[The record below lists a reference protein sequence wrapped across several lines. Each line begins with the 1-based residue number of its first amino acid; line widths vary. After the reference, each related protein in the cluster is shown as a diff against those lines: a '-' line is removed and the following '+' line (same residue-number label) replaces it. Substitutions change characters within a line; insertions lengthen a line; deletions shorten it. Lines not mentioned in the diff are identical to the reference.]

1 MLFLSRG
8 RFEAAQPNTY
18 LCTAHATRRASA
30 GHDPVYSRYYQ
41 GDDRMWCGVREL
53 CGKPGSVDAE
63 RRYVL
68 YQSARLKVPT
78 FDFDL
83 SLQVNQPRLVWLLAR
98 EREDTNFGRPE
109 IRRGDATRR
118 FKSRSNRSRA
128 DRQPSG
134 RAVLD
139 GTGNRR
145 DEGAKGSICSREA
158 SVCSAQTRHGTY
170 AVMGGFGRQVE
181 LLMRATALGVTVV
194 ARQRASSLMLVRW
207 V

>member
-41 GDDRMWCGVREL
+41 GDDRMWYGVREL

-118 FKSRSNRSRA
+118 SRVGATGLALTDNPVAGQGTRGRRDQSARGRRLSVRHRPDMA
-128 DRQPSG
+128 PMPSW
-134 RAVLD
+134 VDLD
-139 GTGNRR
+139 GKLNCSCVQRR
-145 DEGAKGSICSREA
+145 WA
-158 SVCSAQTRHGTY
+158 
-170 AVMGGFGRQVE
+170 
-181 LLMRATALGVTVV
+181 
-194 ARQRASSLMLVRW
+194 
-207 V
+207 

>member
-1 MLFLSRG
+1 
-8 RFEAAQPNTY
+8 
-18 LCTAHATRRASA
+18 
-30 GHDPVYSRYYQ
+30 
-41 GDDRMWCGVREL
+41 MWYGVREL

-158 SVCSAQTRHGTY
+158 CLFGTDPTWHLCRHGWIWT
-170 AVMGGFGRQVE
+170 ASCTAHACNGVGRD
-181 LLMRATALGVTVV
+181 G
-194 ARQRASSLMLVRW
+194 
-207 V
+207 

>member
-1 MLFLSRG
+1 
-8 RFEAAQPNTY
+8 
-18 LCTAHATRRASA
+18 
-30 GHDPVYSRYYQ
+30 
-41 GDDRMWCGVREL
+41 MWYGVREL

-78 FDFDL
+78 FDFDH
-83 SLQVNQPRLVWLLAR
+83 SLQVNQPRLVWLLTR

-134 RAVLD
+134 RAVLG

-170 AVMGGFGRQVE
+170 TVMGGFGRQVV
-181 LLMRATALGVTVV
+181 LLMRATALGVTGDDGDDGGGKARGVESNVGVNSVMLASV
-194 ARQRASSLMLVRW
+194 ASLFDA
-207 V
+207 

>member
-30 GHDPVYSRYYQ
+30 GHDPVYSRYCQ
-41 GDDRMWCGVREL
+41 GGDRMWYGVREL

-78 FDFDL
+78 FDFNL

-98 EREDTNFGRPE
+98 EREDTNALKSEGETQRGLSRVGATGLALTDNPVAGQCWMVRGIEGARGRRDQSARG
-109 IRRGDATRR
+109 RRLSVRHRPDMAPM
-118 FKSRSNRSRA
+118 
-128 DRQPSG
+128 PSW
-134 RAVLD
+134 VDLD
-139 GTGNRR
+139 GKLYCSCVQRR
-145 DEGAKGSICSREA
+145 WA
-158 SVCSAQTRHGTY
+158 
-170 AVMGGFGRQVE
+170 
-181 LLMRATALGVTVV
+181 
-194 ARQRASSLMLVRW
+194 
-207 V
+207 